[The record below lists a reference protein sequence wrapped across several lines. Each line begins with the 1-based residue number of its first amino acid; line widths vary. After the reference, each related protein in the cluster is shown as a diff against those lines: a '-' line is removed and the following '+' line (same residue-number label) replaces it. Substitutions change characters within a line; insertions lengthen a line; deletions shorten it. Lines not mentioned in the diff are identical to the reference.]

1 MAKWFTKENSMK
13 ISTRSWTL
21 SALVALGASLAQ
33 AQAKTNVAMVV
44 QCTLTGVKQE
54 GSDRSVSVRISNKD
68 ILSALNDTGRFD
80 FSSNAQLIF
89 LSFEGELPSIAVRQR
104 NGTDVVTTDVSS
116 YFFLSEPLE
125 IHTGNHMTS
134 YAIYVYNF
142 NNRTGTRF
150 TASGMTTLHAGT
162 ITGPGI
168 APLTRDRIL
177 SSSVTGPGTLDGA
190 NMVVRGTVK
199 GGSAKAEID

>member
-1 MAKWFTKENSMK
+1 MK
-13 ISTRSWTL
+13 ISTKSWAL
-21 SALVALGASLAQ
+21 SALVALGAGLGHTYAE
-33 AQAKTNVAMVV
+33 TNVAMVT
-44 QCTLTGVKQE
+44 QFALTGVKQE
-54 GSDRSVSVRISNKD
+54 GANATMQVRISNKAHP
-68 ILSALNDTGRFD
+68 LLYDTGRFD

-116 YFFLSEPLE
+116 YFSASEPLE
-125 IHTGNHMTS
+125 IHTGNHLTS

-142 NNRTGTRF
+142 NNRNGTRF
-150 TASGMTTLHAGT
+150 TASGMTTLHALERLPDLGLSSY
-162 ITGPGI
+162 P
-168 APLTRDRIL
+168 RRIL
-177 SSSVTGPGTLDGA
+177 SSNVTGPGTLDGA